1 MYTHIHTLTHTHT
14 NTHSLTHTHSRT
26 HTHSHAPTQRGT
38 QESVLLSM
46 QEVHGRLL
54 DIVALLLSKGVEPA
68 VPDRQGHTPADKASS
83 ITSREECFLDGAILL
98 GVSPRQLVVGSLCV
112 VRYVYEGNCFAG
124 VYTCTSINMCMYISV
139 LPRIF

>member
-1 MYTHIHTLTHTHT
+1 
-14 NTHSLTHTHSRT
+14 
-26 HTHSHAPTQRGT
+26 
-38 QESVLLSM
+38 M

-83 ITSREECFLDGAILL
+83 ITCREECFLDGAILL

-112 VRYVYEGNCFAG
+112 VRYVYEGNFFAG
-124 VYTCTSINMCMYISV
+124 VHV
-139 LPRIF
+139 QV